1 MYYDGHPNAQ
11 FMQPSKVGGSRGATG
26 VSHGQAQETKFDPL
40 FTRVPTVQVIH
51 VRNLPFEIADEEIAA
66 LCSEFGHVVAVKGRV
81 GEKKNQAFVELAD
94 LAAAKSIVNRYQ
106 NNADPA
112 RVRCAAGAS
121 KEEKGGL
128 EESA

>member
-11 FMQPSKVGGSRGATG
+11 FMQPSKVGGSRGATR
-26 VSHGQAQETKFDPL
+26 VSHDQAQETKFDPL

-66 LCSEFGHVVAVKGRV
+66 LCSEFGQVVAVKGRV

-106 NNADPA
+106 KNADPA
-112 RVRCAAGAS
+112 RVRRAAGGS
-121 KEEKGGL
+121 KGGKGA
-128 EESA
+128 EQSA